1 MDNISYF
8 LSLFPRFIGDTINSL
23 DKSIKSKIS
32 EIRLRKNKPIIIYVL
47 NTLYF
52 IEHSG
57 VLSRTLNDRCIRIQE
72 EDFEYICDKLC
83 SHSYHTNMSSL
94 IDGYVTAKNGSRIGV
109 SSTAVYKDD
118 KIYSVKDI
126 GSLNIRISHEC
137 RNCAKKIIDLTFRSR
152 LPSIIVAG
160 LPGCGKTTFLR
171 DYARLVSNGYSGAYK
186 KVAIVDERKEI
197 AADFDVGINTDIL
210 SGFGKAKGIEIATR
224 TLSPD
229 LIVCDE
235 IGSIDELEKIRYSFS
250 TGVNFAVSIHLKDAE
265 DIFSNIMTDELIK
278 TGQFDFIIILKSYT
292 DEFEIIDLGEIKL
305 EGGRNDNDNPFFILP
320 WFNGG

>member
-1 MDNISYF
+1 
-8 LSLFPRFIGDTINSL
+8 
-23 DKSIKSKIS
+23 
-32 EIRLRKNKPIIIYVL
+32 
-47 NTLYF
+47 
-52 IEHSG
+52 
-57 VLSRTLNDRCIRIQE
+57 
-72 EDFEYICDKLC
+72 
-83 SHSYHTNMSSL
+83 MSSL

-109 SSTAVYKDD
+109 SSTAVYKDG

-137 RNCAKKIIDLTFRSR
+137 RNCAKKIIDLTFRNR

-171 DYARLVSNGYSGAYK
+171 DYARLISNGYSGEYK

>member
-8 LSLFPRFIGDTINSL
+8 ISLFPGFIGDIFNSL
-23 DKSIKSKIS
+23 DKSIKSQIS
-32 EIRLRKNKPIIIYVL
+32 EIRLRKNKPVVIYVL
-47 NTLYF
+47 STLYF

-57 VLSRTLNDRCIRIQE
+57 VLTRNVNERCITIN
-72 EDFEYICDKLC
+72 EDDFDYICDKLC

-94 IDGYVTAKNGSRIGV
+94 TEGYVTAKNGSRIGV
-109 SSTAVYKDD
+109 SSTAVFKDD
-118 KIYSVKDI
+118 KIFSVKNI
-126 GSLNIRISHEC
+126 SSLNIRISQEHK
-137 RNCAKKIIDLTFRSR
+137 NCAKKIIDLTCKKS

-171 DYARLVSNGYSGAYK
+171 DYARLISNGYCGEYK
-186 KVAIVDERKEI
+186 KVTIIDERKEI
-197 AADFDVGINTDIL
+197 ASDFDVGLNTDVL
-210 SGFGKAKGIEIATR
+210 SGFTKAKGIEIATR

-235 IGSIDELEKIRYSFS
+235 IGSINELDKIRYSFS
-250 TGVNFAVSIHLKDAE
+250 TGVNFAVSIHLKNAE
-265 DIFSNIMTDELIK
+265 DIFSNIMTDELIN
-278 TGQFDFIIILKSYT
+278 TGQFDFIVILKSYT

-320 WFNGG
+320 WFNGS

>member
-8 LSLFPRFIGDTINSL
+8 ISLFPRFIGDTLNSL

-57 VLSRTLNDRCIRIQE
+57 VLTRTLNDRCIRINE

-83 SHSYHTNMSSL
+83 SHSYHTNMSTL

-109 SSTAVYKDD
+109 SSTAVYKDN

-137 RNCAKKIIDLTFRSR
+137 RNCAKKIIDLTFRQC

-171 DYARLVSNGYSGAYK
+171 DYARLISNGYSGEYK

-210 SGFGKAKGIEIATR
+210 SGFGKAKGIETATR

-265 DIFSNIMTDELIK
+265 DIFSNIMADELIK

>member
-8 LSLFPRFIGDTINSL
+8 ISLFPRFIGDTLNSL

-57 VLSRTLNDRCIRIQE
+57 VLSRTLNDRCIRINE

-83 SHSYHTNMSSL
+83 NHSYHTNMSSL

-126 GSLNIRISHEC
+126 SSLNIRISHEC
-137 RNCAKKIIDLTFRSR
+137 RNCAKKIIDLTFRKS

-171 DYARLVSNGYSGAYK
+171 DYARLISNGYSGAYK

-235 IGSIDELEKIRYSFS
+235 IGSIDELEKIRYSVS

-305 EGGRNDNDNPFFILP
+305 EDGRNDNDNPFFILP

>member
-8 LSLFPRFIGDTINSL
+8 ISLFPRFIGDTINSL

-137 RNCAKKIIDLTFRSR
+137 RNCAKKIIDLTFRKS

-171 DYARLVSNGYSGAYK
+171 DYARLISNGYSGAYK

-305 EGGRNDNDNPFFILP
+305 EDGRNDNDNPFFILP

>member
-8 LSLFPRFIGDTINSL
+8 ISLFPRFIGDTINSL

-57 VLSRTLNDRCIRIQE
+57 VLSRTLNDRCIRINE

-235 IGSIDELEKIRYSFS
+235 IGSIDELKKIRYSFS

>member
-8 LSLFPRFIGDTINSL
+8 ISLFPKFIGDTLNSL
-23 DKSIKSKIS
+23 DKGTKSTVS
-32 EIRLRKNKPIIIYVL
+32 EIRLRKNKPIIVYVL

-57 VLSRTLNDRCIRIQE
+57 VLTRMLNDRCISIND

-137 RNCAKKIIDLTFRSR
+137 RNCAKKIIDLTFRNR

-171 DYARLVSNGYSGAYK
+171 DYARLISNGYGGEYK

-210 SGFGKAKGIEIATR
+210 SGFSKAKGIEIATR

-235 IGSIDELEKIRYSFS
+235 IGSIDELEKIKYSFS
-250 TGVNFAVSIHLKDAE
+250 TGVNFAVSIHLKNAE
-265 DIFSNIMTDELIK
+265 DIFSNSVTDELIK
-278 TGQFDFIIILKSYT
+278 TGQFDFIIVLKSYT

-305 EGGRNDNDNPFFILP
+305 ESGRNDTDNPFFILP
-320 WFNGG
+320 WFNGD

>member
-8 LSLFPRFIGDTINSL
+8 ISLFPRFIGDTINSL

-57 VLSRTLNDRCIRIQE
+57 VLSRTLNDRCICINE

-83 SHSYHTNMSSL
+83 NHSYHTNMSSL

-126 GSLNIRISHEC
+126 SSLNIRISHEC
-137 RNCAKKIIDLTFRSR
+137 RNCAKKIIDLTFRKS

-171 DYARLVSNGYSGAYK
+171 DYARLISNGYSGVYK

>member
-8 LSLFPRFIGDTINSL
+8 ISLFPRFVGDTFHSL
-23 DKSIKSKIS
+23 EKNIKSQIS
-32 EIRLRKNKPIIIYVL
+32 EIRLRKNKPIIIYVHS
-47 NTLYF
+47 TLYF
-52 IEHSG
+52 IEHG
-57 VLSRTLNDRCIRIQE
+57 GALTRTLNDRCMIIND

-94 IDGYVTAKNGSRIGV
+94 TDGYVTAKNGSRIGV
-109 SSTAVYKDD
+109 SSTAVFREG

-126 GSLNIRISHEC
+126 SSLNIRISHEYK
-137 RNCAKKIIDLTFRSR
+137 NCAEKIVDLICQNR

-171 DYARLVSNGYSGAYK
+171 DYARLISNGYSGAYK
-186 KVAIVDERKEI
+186 KVSIIDERKEI
-197 AADFDVGINTDIL
+197 ASGFDVGINTDVL
-210 SGFGKAKGIEIATR
+210 FGFKKAKGIEIATR

-229 LIVCDE
+229 LIICDE
-235 IGSIDELEKIRYSFS
+235 IGSMEELEKIRHSFS
-250 TGVNFAVSIHLKDAE
+250 TGVNFAVSIHLKNAE
-265 DIFSNIMTDELIK
+265 DIFSNKMTDELIK
-278 TGQFDFIIILKSYT
+278 TGQFDFIVILKSYT

-305 EGGRNDNDNPFFILP
+305 EGGRHDNDNPFFILP